1 MMVLVLVLV
10 LCYSIEMFF
19 WGGGCCV
26 SGVGDA
32 ASVGWGCCI
41 SGGGGAASME
51 GCCVSEE
58 GYYKIIWFYF
68 LNC

>member
-32 ASVGWGCCI
+32 ASVGWGMLRQW
-41 SGGGGAASME
+41 GGGAASAGG
-51 GCCVSEE
+51 GCCVN
-58 GYYKIIWFYF
+58 GGV
-68 LNC
+68 LRQ

>member
-41 SGGGGAASME
+41 SGGGCCVNGGVLRQWRGAASVRR
-51 GCCVSEE
+51 G
-58 GYYKIIWFYF
+58 ITR
-68 LNC
+68 

>member
-1 MMVLVLVLV
+1 MMVLV

-19 WGGGCCV
+19 WGWGVLRQWGG
-26 SGVGDA
+26 GA
-32 ASVGWGCCI
+32 ASA
-41 SGGGGAASME
+41 GGGGAASME

-68 LNC
+68 LNY